1 MAKQVIKFY
10 ADWCG
15 PCKAYGPTFTKVRE
29 ELESDTITFLEIN
42 VENDPE
48 NLSGEY
54 GVRGIP
60 HTVVIEEGANI
71 KGLSG
76 RLTEE
81 GLRQL
86 ILN

>member
-15 PCKAYGPTFTKVRE
+15 PCKVYTPSFEKIKQELQSE
-29 ELESDTITFLEIN
+29 EIIFREIN
-42 VENDPE
+42 VENDPD
-48 NLSGEY
+48 NLAGEY

-60 HTVVIEEGANI
+60 HTVIVEEGVEL
-71 KGLSG
+71 KFRSG
-76 RLTEE
+76 RISEE
-81 GLRQL
+81 ELREF

>member
-15 PCKAYGPTFTKVRE
+15 PCKVYAPAFTKVRE
-29 ELESDTITFLEIN
+29 ELESDEITFLEIN
-42 VENDPE
+42 VENDPD
-48 NLSGEY
+48 NLAGEY

-60 HTVVIEEGANI
+60 LTVVIQPEVEA
-71 KGLSG
+71 KSRSG
-76 RLTEE
+76 RLGVEE
-81 GLRQL
+81 LKEF

>member
-1 MAKQVIKFY
+1 MAKQVIKFF

-15 PCKAYGPTFTKVRE
+15 PCKVYGPTFTKVRE

-48 NLSGEY
+48 NLSGQY

-60 HTVVIEEGANI
+60 HTVVLEEGADT
-71 KGLSG
+71 KALSG

-81 GLRQL
+81 GLKQL

>member
-15 PCKAYGPTFTKVRE
+15 PCKVYGPTFTKVRE
-29 ELESDTITFLEIN
+29 ELESDEITFVEIN

-48 NLSGEY
+48 NLSGQY

-60 HTVVIEEGANI
+60 HTVILEEGVETQHR
-71 KGLSG
+71 SG
-76 RLTEE
+76 RLSVEE
-81 GLRQL
+81 LKEF

>member
-1 MAKQVIKFY
+1 MAKQVIKFF

-15 PCKAYGPTFTKVRE
+15 PCKIYGPTFTKVRQ
-29 ELESDTITFLEIN
+29 ELEGDIEFLEIN
-42 VENDPE
+42 VEEDTE
-48 NLSGEY
+48 NLSGQY

-60 HTVVIEEGANI
+60 HTVVLEDGKEV
-71 KGLSG
+71 KSQSG

-81 GLRQL
+81 QLKEL

>member
-15 PCKAYGPTFTKVRE
+15 PCKVYAPSFTKVRE
-29 ELESDTITFLEIN
+29 ELESDEITFLEIN

-48 NLSGEY
+48 NLAGEH

-60 HTVVIEEGANI
+60 HTVVLEDGKQVQAQ
-71 KGLSG
+71 SG
-76 RLTEE
+76 RLSEE
-81 GLRQL
+81 QLKEL
-86 ILN
+86 ILK

>member
-10 ADWCG
+10 ANWCG
-15 PCKAYGPTFTKVRE
+15 PCKVYGPTFTKVRK
-29 ELESDTITFLEIN
+29 ELESDEITFLEIN
-42 VENDPE
+42 IEDDPE

-60 HTVVIEEGANI
+60 HTVVLQEGASV

-81 GLRQL
+81 GLKQL

>member
-15 PCKAYGPTFTKVRE
+15 PCKVYGPAFTKVRE
-29 ELESDTITFLEIN
+29 ELESDEITFLEIN

-48 NLSGEY
+48 NLSGQY

-60 HTVVIEEGANI
+60 HTVVVTEGAAQQAR
-71 KGLSG
+71 SG
-76 RLTEE
+76 GMSQDELK
-81 GLRQL
+81 QF

>member
-1 MAKQVIKFY
+1 MAKLVIKFF

-15 PCKAYGPTFTKVRE
+15 PCKAYGPSFTQVRE
-29 ELESDTITFLEIN
+29 ELESDEITFLEIN

-48 NLSGEY
+48 NLSSQY

-60 HTVVIEEGANI
+60 HTVIVEEGADT
-71 KGLSG
+71 KALSG
-76 RLTEE
+76 RLGVEE
-81 GLRQL
+81 LKEF

>member
-15 PCKAYGPTFTKVRE
+15 PCKVYAPAFTKVRE
-29 ELESDTITFLEIN
+29 ELESDDIIFTEIN

>member
-1 MAKQVIKFY
+1 MAKQVIKFF
-10 ADWCG
+10 AEWCG
-15 PCKAYGPTFTKVRE
+15 PCKVYGPTFTKVRE
-29 ELESDTITFLEIN
+29 ELESDEITFLEIN

-48 NLSGEY
+48 NLSGQY

-60 HTVVIEEGANI
+60 HTVVLEEGVETKAQ
-71 KGLSG
+71 SG

-81 GLRQL
+81 GLKEL

>member
-1 MAKQVIKFY
+1 MAKQVIKFF

-15 PCKAYGPTFTKVRE
+15 PCKMYGPTFTQVRE
-29 ELESDTITFLEIN
+29 ELESDEITFLEIS

-48 NLSGEY
+48 NLAGQY

-60 HTVVIEEGANI
+60 HTVVLEEGVET
-71 KGLSG
+71 KSQSG
-76 RLTEE
+76 RLGAEE
-81 GLRQL
+81 LKEL

>member
-15 PCKAYGPTFTKVRE
+15 PCKAYGPTFSKVRE
-29 ELESDTITFLEIN
+29 ELESEEITFLEIN
-42 VENDPE
+42 VEEDTE

-54 GVRGIP
+54 KVKGIP
-60 HTVVIEEGANI
+60 HTVLLEDGVKVKEQ
-71 KGLSG
+71 SG
-76 RLTEE
+76 VMPDQMLKEF
-81 GLRQL
+81 

>member
-1 MAKQVIKFY
+1 MAKQVIKFF

-15 PCKAYGPTFTKVRE
+15 PCKMYGPTFTQVRE
-29 ELESDTITFLEIN
+29 ELESDEITFLEIS

-48 NLSGEY
+48 NLAGQY

-60 HTVVIEEGANI
+60 HTVVIEEGVETKAQ
-71 KGLSG
+71 SG

-81 GLRQL
+81 GLKEL

>member
-10 ADWCG
+10 ANWCG
-15 PCKAYGPTFTKVRE
+15 PCKVYGPTFTQVRE
-29 ELESDTITFLEIN
+29 ELESDEITFLEIN

-48 NLSGEY
+48 NLSGQY

-60 HTVVIEEGANI
+60 HTVVLEDGAE
-71 KGLSG
+71 LRAASG
-76 RLTEE
+76 RLGAEE
-81 GLRQL
+81 LKEL